1 MIRWEKRRKSE
12 VLDVMLEKARSLLAH
27 YFGYEKLRPGQEQ
40 AIRSVTEAKRNTACI
55 MPTGGG
61 KSICYQIPALL
72 FEGTTIVISP
82 LISLMKDQVDALE
95 EAGIAA
101 AYINSTQ
108 SNQDIQSRLTALKNG
123 SYHLFYITPE
133 RLTSP
138 EFIRILQSI
147 TVPLVAID
155 EAHCIS
161 QWGHDFRPS
170 YRNIEI
176 LFRELK
182 EKPVIMALTA
192 TATPEVHE
200 DICKQLH
207 IEKENTVYTGFSRD
221 NLTFKVA
228 KGENKDRFIEEYLNR
243 NKLEAGIIYTAT
255 RKEADRICEKLKRQH
270 INAGRYHGGLPDE
283 VRKEQQE
290 QFLNDQIQ
298 VMVATSAFGMGIDK
312 SNIRFVLHYQI
323 PKDME
328 SYYQE
333 AGRAGRDGLD
343 SECILLFSPQDIMVQ
358 RFLIEQSASDEG
370 KQKQDLKKL
379 RQMVDYCH
387 TEDCLQRF
395 ILKYFGEVDSA
406 ACGQCG
412 NCTDTRQAH
421 DVTKEAQMVLSCMI
435 RMNERFGKTMIA
447 QVLAGSKNKKVLDN
461 GFSRLS
467 TYGILKH
474 QSVSEISDFI
484 EFLIS
489 DDFIQMSDGTFP
501 TLFVTNKG
509 RNVLLGKEDVVRK
522 EALKAAAITENDA
535 LFERL
540 RMLRKQIA
548 AEQGVPP
555 FVVFSDQTLKEMSGK
570 QPANEED
577 LLSIKGVGEQKR
589 VKYGKLFLEE
599 IQAYVSET
607 V

>member
-1 MIRWEKRRKSE
+1 
-12 VLDVMLEKARSLLAH
+12 MLEKARSLLAH

-395 ILKYFGEVDSA
+395 ILKYFGEVDPA

-467 TYGILKH
+467 TYGILKY

>member
-1 MIRWEKRRKSE
+1 
-12 VLDVMLEKARSLLAH
+12 MLEKARSLLAH

-40 AIRSVTEAKRNTACI
+40 AIRSVTEAKKNTACI

-207 IEKENTVYTGFSRD
+207 IEKENTVYTGFSRN

-395 ILKYFGEVDSA
+395 ILKYFGEVDPA

-435 RMNERFGKTMIA
+435 RMNERFGKTLIA

-522 EALKAAAITENDA
+522 EALKAAAITENDV

>member
-1 MIRWEKRRKSE
+1 
-12 VLDVMLEKARSLLAH
+12 MLHRAQSLLAH
-27 YFGYEKLRPGQEQ
+27 YFGYEKLRIGQEE
-40 AIRSVTEAKRNTACI
+40 AIRSVTEERQNTVCI

-61 KSICYQIPALL
+61 KSICYQIPALM

-95 EAGIAA
+95 EAGINA

-108 SNQDIQSRLTALKNG
+108 SNQEIYERLNGLKEAA
-123 SYHLFYITPE
+123 YKLFYITPE
-133 RLTSP
+133 RLTST

-147 TVPLVAID
+147 DVPLVAID

-176 LFRELK
+176 LFRELHD
-182 EKPVIMALTA
+182 KPVIMALTA

-207 IEKENTVYTGFSRD
+207 IQKENTVYTGFSRD

-228 KGENKDRFIEEYLNR
+228 KGENKDRFIDEYVQK
-243 NKLEAGIIYTAT
+243 NKHEAGIVYTAT
-255 RKEADRICEKLKRQH
+255 RKEADRIYERLKRNQ
-270 INAGRYHGGLPDE
+270 ISAGRYHGGLADD

-290 QFLNDQIQ
+290 RFLNDELQ

-312 SNIRFVLHYQI
+312 SNIRFVLHAQI

-343 SECILLFSPQDIMVQ
+343 SECVLLFSPQDIMVQ
-358 RFLIEQSASDEG
+358 RFLIEQSEHEE

-395 ILKYFGEVDSA
+395 ILMYFGEKEPD

-412 NCTDTRQAH
+412 NCTDTRTAH
-421 DVTKEAQMVLSCMI
+421 DVTREAQMVLSCII
-435 RMNERFGKTMIA
+435 RMKERFGKTMVA
-447 QVLAGSKNKKVLDN
+447 QVLAGSKNKKVLEN
-461 GFSRLS
+461 GFSDLS

-474 QSVSEISDFI
+474 QSVGEISDFI

-489 DDFIQMSDGTFP
+489 DDFIRMSDGTFP
-501 TLFVTNKG
+501 TLFVSSKG
-509 RNVLLGKEDVVRK
+509 RNVLKGELSVTRK
-522 EALKAAAITENDA
+522 EALKAVAITENDE

-540 RMLRKQIA
+540 RMVRKEIA

-570 QPANEED
+570 QPANDEE

-589 VKYGKLFLEE
+589 AKYGRLFLQE
-599 IQAYVSET
+599 IQAYAGMT
-607 V
+607 D

>member
-1 MIRWEKRRKSE
+1 
-12 VLDVMLEKARSLLAH
+12 MLEKARSLLAH

-395 ILKYFGEVDSA
+395 ILKYFGEVDPA

-570 QPANEED
+570 QPANKED

>member
-1 MIRWEKRRKSE
+1 
-12 VLDVMLEKARSLLAH
+12 MLHKAQSLLAH
-27 YFGYEKLRPGQEQ
+27 YFGYEKLRRGQEE
-40 AIRSVTEAKRNTACI
+40 AIRSVTEARQNTVCI

-61 KSICYQIPALL
+61 KSICYQIPALM

-95 EAGIAA
+95 EAGIKA
-101 AYINSTQ
+101 AYINSSQT
-108 SNQDIQSRLTALKNG
+108 NQEIYERLNGLKEG
-123 SYHLFYITPE
+123 AYKLFYITPE
-133 RLTSP
+133 RLTST

-147 TVPLVAID
+147 DVPLVAID

-176 LFRELK
+176 LFHELND
-182 EKPVIMALTA
+182 KPVIMALTA
-192 TATPEVHE
+192 TATPEVH
-200 DICKQLH
+200 DDLCRQLH
-207 IEKENTVYTGFSRD
+207 IQKENTVYTGFSRD
-221 NLTFKVA
+221 NLTLKVA
-228 KGENKDRFIEEYLNR
+228 KGENKDRFIDEYVKR
-243 NKLEAGIIYTAT
+243 NKHEAGIVYTAT
-255 RKEADRICEKLKRQH
+255 RKEADRIYERLKRNQ
-270 INAGRYHGGLPDE
+270 ISAGRYHGGLQDE

-290 QFLNDQIQ
+290 RFLNDELQ

-312 SNIRFVLHYQI
+312 SNIRFVLHAQI

-343 SECILLFSPQDIMVQ
+343 SECVLLFSPQDIMVQ
-358 RFLIEQSASDEG
+358 RFLIEQSENEE

-387 TEDCLQRF
+387 TEDCLQRY
-395 ILKYFGEVDSA
+395 ILMYFGEKEPD

-412 NCTDTRQAH
+412 NCTDTRTAH
-421 DVTKEAQMVLSCMI
+421 DVTREAQMVLSCII
-435 RMNERFGKTMIA
+435 RMNERFGKTMVA
-447 QVLAGSKNKKVLDN
+447 QVLAGSKNKKVLEN
-461 GFSRLS
+461 GFSSLS

-474 QSVSEISDFI
+474 RSVSEISDFI
-484 EFLIS
+484 EFLIA
-489 DDFIQMSDGTFP
+489 DDFIRMSDGTFP
-501 TLFVTNKG
+501 TLFVSGKG
-509 RNVLLGKEDVVRK
+509 RNVLRSELTVTRK
-522 EALKAAAITENDA
+522 EALKAEAITENDE

-540 RMLRKQIA
+540 RNLRKQIA

-555 FVVFSDQTLKEMSGK
+555 FVVFSDQTLKDMSGK
-570 QPANEED
+570 QPVNDEE

-589 VKYGKLFLEE
+589 AKYGRLFLEE
-599 IQAYVSET
+599 IQAYVQVT
-607 V
+607 APKKA

>member
-1 MIRWEKRRKSE
+1 
-12 VLDVMLEKARSLLAH
+12 
-27 YFGYEKLRPGQEQ
+27 
-40 AIRSVTEAKRNTACI
+40 
-55 MPTGGG
+55 PTGGG
-61 KSICYQIPALL
+61 KSICYQIPALM

-95 EAGIAA
+95 EAGINA

-108 SNQDIQSRLTALKNG
+108 SNQEIYERLNGLKEG
-123 SYHLFYITPE
+123 AYKLFYITPE
-133 RLTSP
+133 RLTST

-147 TVPLVAID
+147 DVPLVAID

-176 LFRELK
+176 LFRELHD
-182 EKPVIMALTA
+182 KPVIMALTA

-207 IEKENTVYTGFSRD
+207 IQKENTVHTGFSRD

-228 KGENKDRFIEEYLNR
+228 KGENKDRFIDDYVQNNR
-243 NKLEAGIIYTAT
+243 HEAGIVYTAT
-255 RKEADRICEKLKRQH
+255 RKEADRIYERLKRNQ
-270 INAGRYHGGLPDE
+270 ISAGRYHGGLADD

-290 QFLNDQIQ
+290 RFLNDELQ

-312 SNIRFVLHYQI
+312 SNIRFVLHAQI

-333 AGRAGRDGLD
+333 AGRAGRDGLA
-343 SECILLFSPQDIMVQ
+343 SECVLLFSPQDIMVQ
-358 RFLIEQSASDEG
+358 RFLIEQSEHEE

-395 ILKYFGEVDSA
+395 ILMYFGEKEPH

-412 NCTDTRQAH
+412 NCTDTRTSH
-421 DVTKEAQMVLSCMI
+421 DVTREAQMVLSCII
-435 RMNERFGKTMIA
+435 RMKERFGKTMVA
-447 QVLAGSKNKKVLDN
+447 QVLAGSKNKKVLEN
-461 GFSRLS
+461 GFSDLS

-474 QSVSEISDFI
+474 QSVGEISDFI

-489 DDFIQMSDGTFP
+489 DDFIRMSDGTFP
-501 TLFVTNKG
+501 TLFVSSKG
-509 RNVLLGKEDVVRK
+509 RNVLRGELSIKRK
-522 EALKAAAITENDA
+522 EALKAAAITENDE

-540 RMLRKQIA
+540 RMVRKEIA

-570 QPANEED
+570 QPVNDEE

-589 VKYGKLFLEE
+589 AKYGRLFLQE
-599 IQAYVSET
+599 IQAYAGVSD
-607 V
+607 

>member
-1 MIRWEKRRKSE
+1 M
-12 VLDVMLEKARSLLAH
+12 
-27 YFGYEKLRPGQEQ
+27 
-40 AIRSVTEAKRNTACI
+40 TEAKRNTACI

-395 ILKYFGEVDSA
+395 ILKYFGEVDPA

>member
-1 MIRWEKRRKSE
+1 
-12 VLDVMLEKARSLLAH
+12 MLHKAQSLLAH
-27 YFGYEKLRPGQEQ
+27 YFGYEKLRRGQEE
-40 AIRSVTEAKRNTACI
+40 AIRSVTEARQNTACI

-61 KSICYQIPALL
+61 KSICYQIPALI
-72 FEGTTIVISP
+72 FEGITIVISP
-82 LISLMKDQVDALE
+82 LISLMKDQVDTLE
-95 EAGIAA
+95 EAGIRA

-108 SNQDIQSRLTALKNG
+108 TNQEIYERLNGLKEG
-123 SYHLFYITPE
+123 AYKLFYITPE
-133 RLTSP
+133 RLTST

-147 TVPLVAID
+147 DVPLVAID

-176 LFRELK
+176 LFRELND
-182 EKPVIMALTA
+182 KPVIMALTA
-192 TATPEVHE
+192 TATPEVHD
-200 DICKQLH
+200 DICSQLH
-207 IEKENTVYTGFSRD
+207 IQKENTVYTGFSRD
-221 NLTFKVA
+221 NLTLKVA
-228 KGENKDRFIEEYLNR
+228 KGENKDRFIEEYVKR
-243 NKLEAGIIYTAT
+243 NKHEAGIVYTAT
-255 RKEADRICEKLKRQH
+255 RKEADRIYERLKRNQVS
-270 INAGRYHGGLPDE
+270 AGRYHGGLQDE

-290 QFLNDQIQ
+290 RFLNDELQ

-312 SNIRFVLHYQI
+312 SNIRFVLHAQI

-343 SECILLFSPQDIMVQ
+343 SECVLLFSPQDIMVQ
-358 RFLIEQSASDEG
+358 RFLIEQSENEE

-395 ILKYFGEVDSA
+395 ILMYFGETEPE

-412 NCTDTRQAH
+412 NCTDTRTVH
-421 DVTKEAQMVLSCMI
+421 DVTREAQMVLSCII
-435 RMNERFGKTMIA
+435 RMNERFGKTMVA
-447 QVLAGSKNKKVLDN
+447 QVLAGSKNKKVLEN
-461 GFSRLS
+461 GFSSLS

-474 QSVSEISDFI
+474 QSVGEISDFI
-484 EFLIS
+484 EFLIA
-489 DDFIQMSDGTFP
+489 DDFIRMSDGTFP
-501 TLFVTNKG
+501 TLFVSGKG
-509 RNVLLGKEDVVRK
+509 RNVLKGELSVARK
-522 EALKAAAITENDA
+522 EALKAAAITENDE

-540 RMLRKQIA
+540 RTLRKQIA

-555 FVVFSDQTLKEMSGK
+555 FVVFSDQTLKDMSGK
-570 QPANEED
+570 QPVNDEE

-589 VKYGKLFLEE
+589 TKYGRLFLEE
-599 IQAYVSET
+599 IQAYVQVTASKKA
-607 V
+607 

>member
-1 MIRWEKRRKSE
+1 
-12 VLDVMLEKARSLLAH
+12 MLHRAQSLLAH
-27 YFGYEKLRPGQEQ
+27 YFGYEKLRSGQEE
-40 AIRSVTEAKRNTACI
+40 AIRSVTEARQNTACI

-61 KSICYQIPALL
+61 KSICYQIPALM
-72 FEGTTIVISP
+72 FEGATIVISP

-95 EAGIAA
+95 EAGINA

-108 SNQDIQSRLTALKNG
+108 SNQEIYERLNGLKEG
-123 SYHLFYITPE
+123 AYKLFYITPE
-133 RLTSP
+133 RLTST

-147 TVPLVAID
+147 DVPLVAID

-176 LFRELK
+176 LFRELHD
-182 EKPVIMALTA
+182 KPVIMALTA

-207 IEKENTVYTGFSRD
+207 IQKENTVHTGFSRD

-228 KGENKDRFIEEYLNR
+228 KGENKDRFIDDYVQNNR
-243 NKLEAGIIYTAT
+243 HEAGIVYTAT
-255 RKEADRICEKLKRQH
+255 RKEADRIYERLKRNQ
-270 INAGRYHGGLPDE
+270 ISAGRYHGGLADD

-290 QFLNDQIQ
+290 RFLNDELQ

-312 SNIRFVLHYQI
+312 SNIRFVLHAQI

-333 AGRAGRDGLD
+333 AGRAGRDGLA
-343 SECILLFSPQDIMVQ
+343 SECVLLFSPQDIMVQ
-358 RFLIEQSASDEG
+358 RFLIEQSEHEE

-395 ILKYFGEVDSA
+395 ILMYFGEKEPH

-412 NCTDTRQAH
+412 NCTDTRTSH
-421 DVTKEAQMVLSCMI
+421 DVTREAQMVLSCII
-435 RMNERFGKTMIA
+435 RMKERFGKTMVA
-447 QVLAGSKNKKVLDN
+447 QVLAGSKNKKVLEN
-461 GFSRLS
+461 GFSDLS

-474 QSVSEISDFI
+474 QSVGEISDFI

-489 DDFIQMSDGTFP
+489 DDFIRMSDGTFP
-501 TLFVTNKG
+501 TLFVSSKG
-509 RNVLLGKEDVVRK
+509 RNVLRGELSIKRK
-522 EALKAAAITENDA
+522 EALKAAAITENDE

-540 RMLRKQIA
+540 RMVRKEIA

-570 QPANEED
+570 QPVNDEE

-589 VKYGKLFLEE
+589 AKYGRLFLQE
-599 IQAYVSET
+599 IQAYARG
-607 V
+607 

>member
-1 MIRWEKRRKSE
+1 
-12 VLDVMLEKARSLLAH
+12 MLHRAQSLLAH
-27 YFGYEKLRPGQEQ
+27 YFGYEKLRSGQEE
-40 AIRSVTEAKRNTACI
+40 AIRSVTEARQNTACI

-61 KSICYQIPALL
+61 KSICYQIPALM

-95 EAGIAA
+95 EAGINA

-108 SNQDIQSRLTALKNG
+108 SNQEIYERLNGLKEG
-123 SYHLFYITPE
+123 AYKLFYITPE
-133 RLTSP
+133 RLTST

-147 TVPLVAID
+147 DVPLVAID

-176 LFRELK
+176 LFRELHD
-182 EKPVIMALTA
+182 KPVIMALTA

-207 IEKENTVYTGFSRD
+207 IQKENTIHTGFSRD

-228 KGENKDRFIEEYLNR
+228 KGENKDRFIDDYVQN
-243 NKLEAGIIYTAT
+243 NKHEAGIVYTAT
-255 RKEADRICEKLKRQH
+255 RKEADRIYERLKRNQ
-270 INAGRYHGGLPDE
+270 ISAGRYHGGLADD

-290 QFLNDQIQ
+290 RFLNDELQ

-312 SNIRFVLHYQI
+312 SNIRFVLHAQI

-333 AGRAGRDGLD
+333 AGRAGRDGLA
-343 SECILLFSPQDIMVQ
+343 SECVLLFSPQDIMVQ
-358 RFLIEQSASDEG
+358 RFLIEQSEHEE

-395 ILKYFGEVDSA
+395 ILMYFGEKEPH

-412 NCTDTRQAH
+412 NCTDTRTSH
-421 DVTKEAQMVLSCMI
+421 DVTREAQMVLSCII
-435 RMNERFGKTMIA
+435 RMKERFGKTMVA
-447 QVLAGSKNKKVLDN
+447 QVLAGSKNKKVLEN
-461 GFSRLS
+461 GFSELT

-474 QSVSEISDFI
+474 QSVGEISDFI

-489 DDFIQMSDGTFP
+489 DDFIRMSDGTFP
-501 TLFVTNKG
+501 TLFVSSKG
-509 RNVLLGKEDVVRK
+509 RNVLRGELSIKRK
-522 EALKAAAITENDA
+522 EALKAAAITENDE

-540 RMLRKQIA
+540 RMVRKEIA
-548 AEQGVPP
+548 TEQDVPP

-570 QPANEED
+570 QPVNDEE

-589 VKYGKLFLEE
+589 AKYGRLFLQE
-599 IQAYVSET
+599 IQAYAGMSD
-607 V
+607 

>member
-1 MIRWEKRRKSE
+1 
-12 VLDVMLEKARSLLAH
+12 MLHRAQSLLAH
-27 YFGYEKLRPGQEQ
+27 YFGYEKLRSGQEE
-40 AIRSVTEAKRNTACI
+40 AIRSVTEARQNTACI

-61 KSICYQIPALL
+61 KSICYQIPALM
-72 FEGTTIVISP
+72 FEGATIVISP

-95 EAGIAA
+95 EAGINA

-108 SNQDIQSRLTALKNG
+108 SNQEIYERLNGLKEG
-123 SYHLFYITPE
+123 AYKLFYITPE
-133 RLTSP
+133 RLTST

-147 TVPLVAID
+147 DVPLVAID

-176 LFRELK
+176 LFRELHD
-182 EKPVIMALTA
+182 KPVIMALTA

-207 IEKENTVYTGFSRD
+207 IQKENTVHTGFSRD

-228 KGENKDRFIEEYLNR
+228 KGENKDRFIDDYVQNNR
-243 NKLEAGIIYTAT
+243 HEAGIVYTAT
-255 RKEADRICEKLKRQH
+255 RKEADRIYERLKRNQ
-270 INAGRYHGGLPDE
+270 ISVGRYHGGLADD

-290 QFLNDQIQ
+290 RFLNDELQ

-312 SNIRFVLHYQI
+312 SNIRFVLHAQI

-333 AGRAGRDGLD
+333 AGRAGRDGLA
-343 SECILLFSPQDIMVQ
+343 SECVLLFSPQDIMVQ
-358 RFLIEQSASDEG
+358 RFLIEQSEHEE

-395 ILKYFGEVDSA
+395 ILMYFGEKEPH

-412 NCTDTRQAH
+412 NCTDTRTSH
-421 DVTKEAQMVLSCMI
+421 DVTREAQMVLSCII
-435 RMNERFGKTMIA
+435 RMKERFGKTMVA
-447 QVLAGSKNKKVLDN
+447 QVLAGSKNKKVLEN
-461 GFSRLS
+461 GFSDLS

-474 QSVSEISDFI
+474 QSVGEISDFI

-489 DDFIQMSDGTFP
+489 DDFIRMSDGTFP
-501 TLFVTNKG
+501 TLFVSSKG
-509 RNVLLGKEDVVRK
+509 RNVLRGELSIKRK
-522 EALKAAAITENDA
+522 EALKAAAITENDE

-540 RMLRKQIA
+540 RMVRKEIA

-570 QPANEED
+570 QPVNDEE

-589 VKYGKLFLEE
+589 AKYGRLFLQE
-599 IQAYVSET
+599 IQAYAGVSD
-607 V
+607 

>member
-1 MIRWEKRRKSE
+1 
-12 VLDVMLEKARSLLAH
+12 MLHRAQSLLAH
-27 YFGYEKLRPGQEQ
+27 YFGYEKLRIGQEE
-40 AIRSVTEAKRNTACI
+40 AIRSVTEERQNTVCI

-61 KSICYQIPALL
+61 KSICYQIPALM

-95 EAGIAA
+95 EAGINA

-108 SNQDIQSRLTALKNG
+108 SNQEIYERLNGLKEG
-123 SYHLFYITPE
+123 AYKLFYITPE
-133 RLTSP
+133 RLTST
-138 EFIRILQSI
+138 EFIRILQGI
-147 TVPLVAID
+147 DVPLVAID

-176 LFRELK
+176 LFRELHD
-182 EKPVIMALTA
+182 KPVIMALTA

-207 IEKENTVYTGFSRD
+207 IQKENTVYTGFSRD

-228 KGENKDRFIEEYLNR
+228 KGENKDRFIDEYVQK
-243 NKLEAGIIYTAT
+243 NKHEAGIVYTAT
-255 RKEADRICEKLKRQH
+255 RKEADRIYERLKRNQ
-270 INAGRYHGGLPDE
+270 ISAGRYHGGLADD
-283 VRKEQQE
+283 VRKDQQE
-290 QFLNDQIQ
+290 RFLNDELQ

-312 SNIRFVLHYQI
+312 SNIRFVLHAQI

-343 SECILLFSPQDIMVQ
+343 SECVLLFSPQDIMVQ
-358 RFLIEQSASDEG
+358 RFLIEQSEHEE

-395 ILKYFGEVDSA
+395 ILMYFGEKEPD

-412 NCTDTRQAH
+412 NCTDTRTAH
-421 DVTKEAQMVLSCMI
+421 DVTRETQMVLSCII
-435 RMNERFGKTMIA
+435 RMKERFGKTMVA
-447 QVLAGSKNKKVLDN
+447 QVLAGSKNKKVLEN
-461 GFSRLS
+461 GFSDLS

-474 QSVSEISDFI
+474 QSVGEISDFI

-489 DDFIQMSDGTFP
+489 DDFIRMSDGTFP
-501 TLFVTNKG
+501 TLFVSSKG
-509 RNVLLGKEDVVRK
+509 RNVLKGELSVTRK
-522 EALKAAAITENDA
+522 EALKAVAITENDE

-540 RMLRKQIA
+540 RMVRKEIA

-570 QPANEED
+570 QPANDEE

-589 VKYGKLFLEE
+589 AKYGRLFLQE
-599 IQAYVSET
+599 IQAYAGMT
-607 V
+607 D

>member
-1 MIRWEKRRKSE
+1 MGEIQG
-12 VLDVMLEKARSLLAH
+12 KARFTRYVNRAQSLLAH
-27 YFGYEKLRPGQEQ
+27 YFGYEKLRSGQEE
-40 AIRSVTEAKRNTACI
+40 AIRSVTEARQNTACI

-61 KSICYQIPALL
+61 KSICYQIPALM
-72 FEGTTIVISP
+72 FEGATIVISP

-95 EAGIAA
+95 EAGINA

-108 SNQDIQSRLTALKNG
+108 SNQEIYERLNGLKEG
-123 SYHLFYITPE
+123 AYKLFYITPE
-133 RLTSP
+133 RLTST

-147 TVPLVAID
+147 DVPLVAID

-176 LFRELK
+176 LFRELHD
-182 EKPVIMALTA
+182 KPVIMALTA

-207 IEKENTVYTGFSRD
+207 IQKENTVHTGFSRD

-228 KGENKDRFIEEYLNR
+228 KGENKDRFIDDYVQNNR
-243 NKLEAGIIYTAT
+243 HEAGIVYTAT
-255 RKEADRICEKLKRQH
+255 RKEADRIYERLKRNQ
-270 INAGRYHGGLPDE
+270 ISAGRYHGGLADD

-290 QFLNDQIQ
+290 RFLNDELQ

-312 SNIRFVLHYQI
+312 SNIRFVLHAQI

-333 AGRAGRDGLD
+333 AGRAGRDGLA
-343 SECILLFSPQDIMVQ
+343 SECVLLFSPQDIMVQ
-358 RFLIEQSASDEG
+358 RFLIEQSEHEE

-395 ILKYFGEVDSA
+395 ILMYFGEKEPH

-412 NCTDTRQAH
+412 NCTDTRTSH
-421 DVTKEAQMVLSCMI
+421 DVTREAQMVLSCII
-435 RMNERFGKTMIA
+435 RMKERFGKTMVA
-447 QVLAGSKNKKVLDN
+447 QVLAGSKNKKVLEN
-461 GFSRLS
+461 GFSDLS

-474 QSVSEISDFI
+474 QSVGEISDFI

-489 DDFIQMSDGTFP
+489 DDFIRMSDGTFP
-501 TLFVTNKG
+501 TLFVSSKG
-509 RNVLLGKEDVVRK
+509 RNVLRGELSIKRK
-522 EALKAAAITENDA
+522 EALKAAAITENDE

-540 RMLRKQIA
+540 RMVRKEIA
-548 AEQGVPP
+548 AAQGVPP

-570 QPANEED
+570 QPVNDEE

-589 VKYGKLFLEE
+589 AKYGRLFLQE
-599 IQAYVSET
+599 IQAYAGVSD
-607 V
+607 

>member
-1 MIRWEKRRKSE
+1 
-12 VLDVMLEKARSLLAH
+12 MLEKARSLLAH
-27 YFGYEKLRPGQEQ
+27 YFGYEKLRPGQEH

-395 ILKYFGEVDSA
+395 ILKYFGEVDPA

-435 RMNERFGKTMIA
+435 RMNERFGKTLIA

>member
-1 MIRWEKRRKSE
+1 
-12 VLDVMLEKARSLLAH
+12 MLHRAQSLLAH
-27 YFGYEKLRPGQEQ
+27 YFGYEKLRIGQEE
-40 AIRSVTEAKRNTACI
+40 AIRSVTEERQNTVCI

-61 KSICYQIPALL
+61 KSICYQIPALM

-95 EAGIAA
+95 EAGINA

-108 SNQDIQSRLTALKNG
+108 SNQEIYERLNGLKEAA
-123 SYHLFYITPE
+123 YKLFYITPE
-133 RLTSP
+133 RLTST

-147 TVPLVAID
+147 DVPLVAID

-176 LFRELK
+176 LFRELHD
-182 EKPVIMALTA
+182 KPVIMALTA

-207 IEKENTVYTGFSRD
+207 IQKENTVYTGFSRD

-228 KGENKDRFIEEYLNR
+228 KGENKDRFIDEYVQK
-243 NKLEAGIIYTAT
+243 NKHEAGIVYTAT
-255 RKEADRICEKLKRQH
+255 RKEADRIYERLKRNQ
-270 INAGRYHGGLPDE
+270 ISAGRYHGGLADD
-283 VRKEQQE
+283 VRKDQQE
-290 QFLNDQIQ
+290 RFLNDELQ

-312 SNIRFVLHYQI
+312 SNIRFVLHAQI

-333 AGRAGRDGLD
+333 AGRAGRDGVD
-343 SECILLFSPQDIMVQ
+343 SECVLLFSPQDIMVQ
-358 RFLIEQSASDEG
+358 RFLIEQSEHEE

-395 ILKYFGEVDSA
+395 ILMYFGEKEPD

-412 NCTDTRQAH
+412 NCTDTRTAH
-421 DVTKEAQMVLSCMI
+421 DVTREAQMVLSCII
-435 RMNERFGKTMIA
+435 RMKERFGKTMVA
-447 QVLAGSKNKKVLDN
+447 QVLAGSKNKKVLEN
-461 GFSRLS
+461 GFSDLS

-474 QSVSEISDFI
+474 QSVGEISDFI

-489 DDFIQMSDGTFP
+489 DDFIRMSDGTFP
-501 TLFVTNKG
+501 TLFVSSKG
-509 RNVLLGKEDVVRK
+509 RNVLKGELSVTRK
-522 EALKAAAITENDA
+522 EALKAVAITENDE

-540 RMLRKQIA
+540 RMVRKEIA

-570 QPANEED
+570 QPANDEE

-589 VKYGKLFLEE
+589 AKYGRLFLQE
-599 IQAYVSET
+599 IQAYAGMT
-607 V
+607 D

>member
-1 MIRWEKRRKSE
+1 
-12 VLDVMLEKARSLLAH
+12 MLHRAQSLLAH
-27 YFGYEKLRPGQEQ
+27 YFGYEKLRSGQEE
-40 AIRSVTEAKRNTACI
+40 AIRSVTEARQNTACI

-61 KSICYQIPALL
+61 KSICYQIPALM

-95 EAGIAA
+95 EAGINA

-108 SNQDIQSRLTALKNG
+108 SNQEIYERLNGLKEG
-123 SYHLFYITPE
+123 TYKLFYITPE
-133 RLTSP
+133 RLTST

-147 TVPLVAID
+147 DVPLVAID

-176 LFRELK
+176 LFRELHD
-182 EKPVIMALTA
+182 KPVIMALTA

-207 IEKENTVYTGFSRD
+207 IQKENTVHTGFSRD

-228 KGENKDRFIEEYLNR
+228 KGENKDRFIDDYVQNNR
-243 NKLEAGIIYTAT
+243 HEAGIVYTAT
-255 RKEADRICEKLKRQH
+255 RKEADRIYERLKRNQ
-270 INAGRYHGGLPDE
+270 ISAGRYHGGLADD

-290 QFLNDQIQ
+290 RFLNDELQ

-312 SNIRFVLHYQI
+312 SNIRFVLHAQI

-333 AGRAGRDGLD
+333 AGRAGRDGLA
-343 SECILLFSPQDIMVQ
+343 SECVLLFSPQDIMVQ
-358 RFLIEQSASDEG
+358 RFLIEQSEHEE

-395 ILKYFGEVDSA
+395 ILMYFGEKEPH

-412 NCTDTRQAH
+412 NCTDTRTSH
-421 DVTKEAQMVLSCMI
+421 DVTREAQMVLSCII
-435 RMNERFGKTMIA
+435 RMKERFGKTMVA
-447 QVLAGSKNKKVLDN
+447 QVLAGSKNKKVLEN
-461 GFSRLS
+461 SFSDLS

-474 QSVSEISDFI
+474 QSVGEISDFI

-489 DDFIQMSDGTFP
+489 DDFIRMSDGTFP
-501 TLFVTNKG
+501 TLFVSSKG
-509 RNVLLGKEDVVRK
+509 RNVLRGELSIKRK
-522 EALKAAAITENDA
+522 EALKAAAITENDE

-540 RMLRKQIA
+540 RMVRKEIA

-570 QPANEED
+570 QPVNDEE

-589 VKYGKLFLEE
+589 AKYGRLFLQE
-599 IQAYVSET
+599 IQAYAGVSD
-607 V
+607 

>member
-1 MIRWEKRRKSE
+1 
-12 VLDVMLEKARSLLAH
+12 MLHRAQSLLAH
-27 YFGYEKLRPGQEQ
+27 YFGYEKLRSGQEE
-40 AIRSVTEAKRNTACI
+40 AIRSVTEARQNTACI

-61 KSICYQIPALL
+61 KSICYQIPALM
-72 FEGTTIVISP
+72 FEGATIVISP

-95 EAGIAA
+95 EAGINA

-108 SNQDIQSRLTALKNG
+108 SNQEIYERLNGLKEG
-123 SYHLFYITPE
+123 AYKLFYITPE
-133 RLTSP
+133 RLTST

-147 TVPLVAID
+147 DVPLVAID

-176 LFRELK
+176 LFRELHD
-182 EKPVIMALTA
+182 KPVIMALTA

-207 IEKENTVYTGFSRD
+207 IQKENTVHTGFSRD

-228 KGENKDRFIEEYLNR
+228 KGENKDRFIDDYVQNNR
-243 NKLEAGIIYTAT
+243 HEAGIVYTAT
-255 RKEADRICEKLKRQH
+255 RKEADLIYERLKRNQ
-270 INAGRYHGGLPDE
+270 ISAGRYHGGLADD

-290 QFLNDQIQ
+290 RFLNDELQ

-312 SNIRFVLHYQI
+312 SNIRFVLHAQI

-333 AGRAGRDGLD
+333 AGRAGRDGLA
-343 SECILLFSPQDIMVQ
+343 SECVLLFSPQDIMVQ
-358 RFLIEQSASDEG
+358 RFLIEQSEHEE

-395 ILKYFGEVDSA
+395 ILMYFGEKEPH

-412 NCTDTRQAH
+412 NCTDTRTSH
-421 DVTKEAQMVLSCMI
+421 DVTREAQMVLSCII
-435 RMNERFGKTMIA
+435 RMKERFGKTMVA
-447 QVLAGSKNKKVLDN
+447 QVLAGSKNKKVLEN
-461 GFSRLS
+461 GFSDLS

-474 QSVSEISDFI
+474 QSVGEISDFI

-489 DDFIQMSDGTFP
+489 DDFIRMSDGTFP
-501 TLFVTNKG
+501 TLFVSSKG
-509 RNVLLGKEDVVRK
+509 RNVLRGELSIKRK
-522 EALKAAAITENDA
+522 EALKAAAITENDE

-540 RMLRKQIA
+540 RMVRKEIA

-570 QPANEED
+570 QPVNDEE

-589 VKYGKLFLEE
+589 AKYGRLFLQE
-599 IQAYVSET
+599 IQAYAGVSD
-607 V
+607 

>member
-1 MIRWEKRRKSE
+1 
-12 VLDVMLEKARSLLAH
+12 MLHKAQSLLSH
-27 YFGYEKLRPGQEQ
+27 YFGYEKLRRGQEE
-40 AIRSVTEAKRNTACI
+40 AIRSVTEARQNTACI

-61 KSICYQIPALL
+61 KSICYQIPALM

-95 EAGIAA
+95 EAGIRA

-108 SNQDIQSRLTALKNG
+108 TNQEIYERLNGLKEG
-123 SYHLFYITPE
+123 AYKLFYITPE
-133 RLTSP
+133 RLTST

-147 TVPLVAID
+147 DVPLVAID

-176 LFRELK
+176 LFRELND
-182 EKPVIMALTA
+182 KPVIMALTA
-192 TATPEVHE
+192 TATPEVHD
-200 DICKQLH
+200 DICSQLH
-207 IEKENTVYTGFSRD
+207 IQKENTVYTGFSRD
-221 NLTFKVA
+221 NLTLKVA
-228 KGENKDRFIEEYLNR
+228 KGENKDRFIEEYVKR
-243 NKLEAGIIYTAT
+243 NKHEAGIVYTAT
-255 RKEADRICEKLKRQH
+255 RKEADRIYERLKRNQVS
-270 INAGRYHGGLPDE
+270 AGRYHGGLQDE

-290 QFLNDQIQ
+290 RFLNDELQ

-312 SNIRFVLHYQI
+312 SNIRFVLHAQI

-343 SECILLFSPQDIMVQ
+343 SECVLLFSPQDIMVQ
-358 RFLIEQSASDEG
+358 RFLIEQSENEE

-395 ILKYFGEVDSA
+395 ILMYFGEKEA
-406 ACGQCG
+406 EACGQCG
-412 NCTDTRQAH
+412 NCTDTRTAH
-421 DVTKEAQMVLSCMI
+421 DVTREAQMVLSCII
-435 RMNERFGKTMIA
+435 RMNERFGKTMVA
-447 QVLAGSKNKKVLDN
+447 QVLAGSKNKKVLEN
-461 GFSRLS
+461 GFSSLS

-474 QSVSEISDFI
+474 QSVGEISDFI
-484 EFLIS
+484 EFLIA
-489 DDFIQMSDGTFP
+489 DDFIRMSDGTFP
-501 TLFVTNKG
+501 TLFVSGKG
-509 RNVLLGKEDVVRK
+509 RNVLRGELSVARK
-522 EALKAAAITENDA
+522 EALKAEAITENDE

-540 RMLRKQIA
+540 RTLRKHIA

-555 FVVFSDQTLKEMSGK
+555 FVVFSDQTLKDMSGK
-570 QPANEED
+570 QPVNDEEF
-577 LLSIKGVGEQKR
+577 LSIKGVGEQKR
-589 VKYGKLFLEE
+589 AKYGRLFLEE
-599 IQAYVSET
+599 IQAYVQVTDSKKA
-607 V
+607 

>member
-1 MIRWEKRRKSE
+1 
-12 VLDVMLEKARSLLAH
+12 MLHRAQSLLAH
-27 YFGYEKLRPGQEQ
+27 YFGYEKLRSGQEE
-40 AIRSVTEAKRNTACI
+40 AIRSVTEARQNTACI

-61 KSICYQIPALL
+61 KSICYQIPALM

-95 EAGIAA
+95 EAGINA

-108 SNQDIQSRLTALKNG
+108 SNQEIYERLNGLKEG
-123 SYHLFYITPE
+123 AYKLFYITPE
-133 RLTSP
+133 RLTFT

-147 TVPLVAID
+147 DVPLVAID

-176 LFRELK
+176 LFRELHD
-182 EKPVIMALTA
+182 KPVIMALTA

-207 IEKENTVYTGFSRD
+207 IQKENTVHTGFSRD

-228 KGENKDRFIEEYLNR
+228 KGENKDRFIDDYVQNNR
-243 NKLEAGIIYTAT
+243 HEAGIVYTAT
-255 RKEADRICEKLKRQH
+255 RKEADRIYERLKRNQ
-270 INAGRYHGGLPDE
+270 ISAGRYHGALADD

-290 QFLNDQIQ
+290 RFLNDELQ

-312 SNIRFVLHYQI
+312 SNIRFVLHAQI

-333 AGRAGRDGLD
+333 AGRAGRDGLA
-343 SECILLFSPQDIMVQ
+343 SECVLLFSPQDIMVQ
-358 RFLIEQSASDEG
+358 RFLIEQSEHEE

-395 ILKYFGEVDSA
+395 ILMYFGEKEPH

-412 NCTDTRQAH
+412 NCTDTRTSH
-421 DVTKEAQMVLSCMI
+421 DVTREAQMVLSCII
-435 RMNERFGKTMIA
+435 RMKERFGKTMVA
-447 QVLAGSKNKKVLDN
+447 QVLAGSKNKKVLEN
-461 GFSRLS
+461 GFSDLS

-474 QSVSEISDFI
+474 QSVGEISDFI

-489 DDFIQMSDGTFP
+489 DDFIRMSDGTFP
-501 TLFVTNKG
+501 TLFVSSKG
-509 RNVLLGKEDVVRK
+509 RNVLRGELSIKRK
-522 EALKAAAITENDA
+522 EALKAAAITENDE

-540 RMLRKQIA
+540 RMVRKEIA

-570 QPANEED
+570 QPVNDEE

-589 VKYGKLFLEE
+589 AKYGRLFLQE
-599 IQAYVSET
+599 IQAYAGVSD
-607 V
+607 

>member
-1 MIRWEKRRKSE
+1 
-12 VLDVMLEKARSLLAH
+12 MLEKARSLLAH

-255 RKEADRICEKLKRQH
+255 RKEADRICEKLKRQY

-395 ILKYFGEVDSA
+395 ILKYFGEIDPA

>member
-1 MIRWEKRRKSE
+1 
-12 VLDVMLEKARSLLAH
+12 MLHKAQSLLAH
-27 YFGYEKLRPGQEQ
+27 YFGYEKLRRGQEE
-40 AIRSVTEAKRNTACI
+40 AIRSVTEARQNTACI

-61 KSICYQIPALL
+61 KSICYQIPALI

-95 EAGIAA
+95 EAGIRA

-108 SNQDIQSRLTALKNG
+108 TNQEIYERLNGLKEG
-123 SYHLFYITPE
+123 AYKLFYITPE
-133 RLTSP
+133 RLTST

-147 TVPLVAID
+147 DVPLVAID

-176 LFRELK
+176 LFRELND
-182 EKPVIMALTA
+182 KPVIMALTA
-192 TATPEVHE
+192 TATPEVHD
-200 DICKQLH
+200 DICSQLH
-207 IEKENTVYTGFSRD
+207 IQKENTVYTGFSRD
-221 NLTFKVA
+221 NLTLKVA
-228 KGENKDRFIEEYLNR
+228 KGENKDRFIEEYVKR
-243 NKLEAGIIYTAT
+243 NKHEAGIVYTAT
-255 RKEADRICEKLKRQH
+255 RKEADWIYERLKRNQVS
-270 INAGRYHGGLPDE
+270 AGRYHGGLQDE

-290 QFLNDQIQ
+290 RFLNDELQ

-312 SNIRFVLHYQI
+312 SNIRFVLHAQI

-343 SECILLFSPQDIMVQ
+343 SECVLLFSPQDIMVQ
-358 RFLIEQSASDEG
+358 RFLIEQSENEE

-395 ILKYFGEVDSA
+395 ILMYFGEKEA
-406 ACGQCG
+406 EACGQCG
-412 NCTDTRQAH
+412 NCTDTRTAH
-421 DVTKEAQMVLSCMI
+421 DVTREAQMVLSCII
-435 RMNERFGKTMIA
+435 RMNERFGKTMVA
-447 QVLAGSKNKKVLDN
+447 QVLAGSKNKKVLEN
-461 GFSRLS
+461 GFSSLS

-474 QSVSEISDFI
+474 QSVGEISDFI
-484 EFLIS
+484 EFLIA
-489 DDFIQMSDGTFP
+489 DDFIRMSDGTFP
-501 TLFVTNKG
+501 TLFVSGKG
-509 RNVLLGKEDVVRK
+509 RNVLRGELSVARK
-522 EALKAAAITENDA
+522 ETLKAEAITENDE

-540 RMLRKQIA
+540 RTLRKQIA

-555 FVVFSDQTLKEMSGK
+555 FVVFSDQTLKDMSGK
-570 QPANEED
+570 QPVNDEE

-589 VKYGKLFLEE
+589 AKYGRLFLEE
-599 IQAYVSET
+599 IQAYVQVTDSKKA
-607 V
+607 

>member
-1 MIRWEKRRKSE
+1 
-12 VLDVMLEKARSLLAH
+12 MLHKAQSLLSH
-27 YFGYEKLRPGQEQ
+27 YFGYEKLRRGQEE
-40 AIRSVTEAKRNTACI
+40 AIRSVTEARQNTACI

-61 KSICYQIPALL
+61 KSICYQIPALI

-95 EAGIAA
+95 EAGIKA
-101 AYINSTQ
+101 AYINSSQT
-108 SNQDIQSRLTALKNG
+108 NQEIYERLNGLKEG
-123 SYHLFYITPE
+123 AYKLFYITPE
-133 RLTSP
+133 RLTST

-147 TVPLVAID
+147 DVPLVAID

-176 LFRELK
+176 LFRELND
-182 EKPVIMALTA
+182 KPVIMALTA
-192 TATPEVHE
+192 TATPEVHD
-200 DICKQLH
+200 DICSQLH
-207 IEKENTVYTGFSRD
+207 IQKENTVYTGFSRD
-221 NLTFKVA
+221 NLTLKVA
-228 KGENKDRFIEEYLNR
+228 KGENKDRFIEEYVKR
-243 NKLEAGIIYTAT
+243 NKHEAGIIYTAT
-255 RKEADRICEKLKRQH
+255 RKEADRIYERLKRNQVS
-270 INAGRYHGGLPDE
+270 AGRYHGGLQDE

-290 QFLNDQIQ
+290 RFLNDELQ

-312 SNIRFVLHYQI
+312 SNIRFVLHAQI

-343 SECILLFSPQDIMVQ
+343 SECVLLFSPQDIMVQ
-358 RFLIEQSASDEG
+358 RFLIEQSENEE

-395 ILKYFGEVDSA
+395 ILMYFGETQPE

-412 NCTDTRQAH
+412 NCTDTRTVH
-421 DVTKEAQMVLSCMI
+421 DVTREAQMVLSCII
-435 RMNERFGKTMIA
+435 RMNERFGKTMVA
-447 QVLAGSKNKKVLDN
+447 QVLAGSKNKKVLEN
-461 GFSRLS
+461 GFSSLS

-474 QSVSEISDFI
+474 QSVGEISDFI
-484 EFLIS
+484 EFLIA
-489 DDFIQMSDGTFP
+489 DDFIRMSDGTFP
-501 TLFVTNKG
+501 TLFVSGKG
-509 RNVLLGKEDVVRK
+509 RNVLRGELSVARK
-522 EALKAAAITENDA
+522 EALKAEAITENDE

-540 RMLRKQIA
+540 RTLRKHIA

-555 FVVFSDQTLKEMSGK
+555 FVVFSDQTLKDMSGK
-570 QPANEED
+570 QPVNDEEF
-577 LLSIKGVGEQKR
+577 LSIKGVGEQKR
-589 VKYGKLFLEE
+589 AKYGRLFLEE
-599 IQAYVSET
+599 IQAYVQVTDSKKA
-607 V
+607 

>member
-1 MIRWEKRRKSE
+1 
-12 VLDVMLEKARSLLAH
+12 MLEKARSLLAH

-395 ILKYFGEVDSA
+395 ILKYFGEVDPA

-435 RMNERFGKTMIA
+435 RMNERFGKTLIA

>member
-1 MIRWEKRRKSE
+1 
-12 VLDVMLEKARSLLAH
+12 MLHKAQSLLAH
-27 YFGYEKLRPGQEQ
+27 YFGYEKLRRGQEE
-40 AIRSVTEAKRNTACI
+40 AIRSVTEARQNTACI

-61 KSICYQIPALL
+61 KSICYQIPALI

-95 EAGIAA
+95 EAGIRA

-108 SNQDIQSRLTALKNG
+108 TNQEIYERLNGLKEG
-123 SYHLFYITPE
+123 AYKLFYITPE
-133 RLTSP
+133 RLTST

-147 TVPLVAID
+147 DVPLVAID

-176 LFRELK
+176 LFRELND
-182 EKPVIMALTA
+182 KPVIMALTA
-192 TATPEVHE
+192 TATPEVHD
-200 DICKQLH
+200 DICSQLH
-207 IEKENTVYTGFSRD
+207 IQKENTVYTGFSRD
-221 NLTFKVA
+221 NLTLKVA
-228 KGENKDRFIEEYLNR
+228 KGENKDRFIEEYVKR
-243 NKLEAGIIYTAT
+243 NKHEAGIIYTAT
-255 RKEADRICEKLKRQH
+255 RKEADRIYERLKRNQVS
-270 INAGRYHGGLPDE
+270 AGRYHGGLQDE

-290 QFLNDQIQ
+290 RFLNDELQ

-312 SNIRFVLHYQI
+312 SNIRFVLHAQI

-343 SECILLFSPQDIMVQ
+343 SECVLLFSPQDIMVQ
-358 RFLIEQSASDEG
+358 RFLIEQSENEE

-395 ILKYFGEVDSA
+395 ILMYFGETEPE

-412 NCTDTRQAH
+412 NCTDTRTAH
-421 DVTKEAQMVLSCMI
+421 DVTREAQMVLSCII
-435 RMNERFGKTMIA
+435 RMNERFGKTMVA
-447 QVLAGSKNKKVLDN
+447 QVLAGSKNKKVLEN
-461 GFSRLS
+461 GFSSLS

-474 QSVSEISDFI
+474 QSVGEISDFI
-484 EFLIS
+484 EFLIA
-489 DDFIQMSDGTFP
+489 DDFIRMSDGTFP
-501 TLFVTNKG
+501 TLFVSGKG
-509 RNVLLGKEDVVRK
+509 RNVLRGELSVARK
-522 EALKAAAITENDA
+522 EALKAEAITENDE

-540 RMLRKQIA
+540 RTLRKHIA

-555 FVVFSDQTLKEMSGK
+555 FVVFSDQTLKDMSGK
-570 QPANEED
+570 QPVNDEEF
-577 LLSIKGVGEQKR
+577 LSIKGVGEQKR
-589 VKYGKLFLEE
+589 AKYGRLFLEE
-599 IQAYVSET
+599 IQAYVQVTDSKKA
-607 V
+607 

>member
-1 MIRWEKRRKSE
+1 
-12 VLDVMLEKARSLLAH
+12 MLEKARSLLAH

-40 AIRSVTEAKRNTACI
+40 AIQSVTEAKRNTACI

-72 FEGTTIVISP
+72 FEGTSIVISP

-395 ILKYFGEVDSA
+395 ILKYFGEVDPA

-421 DVTKEAQMVLSCMI
+421 VVTKEAQMVLSCMI

-570 QPANEED
+570 QPANEEN

>member
-1 MIRWEKRRKSE
+1 
-12 VLDVMLEKARSLLAH
+12 MLHRAQSLLAH
-27 YFGYEKLRPGQEQ
+27 YFGYEKLRNGQEE
-40 AIRSVTEAKRNTACI
+40 AIRSVTEARQNTACI

-61 KSICYQIPALL
+61 KSICYQIPALM

-95 EAGIAA
+95 EAGISA

-108 SNQDIQSRLTALKNG
+108 SNQEIYERLNGLKEG
-123 SYHLFYITPE
+123 AYKLFYITPE

-138 EFIRILQSI
+138 EFIRILQGI
-147 TVPLVAID
+147 DVPLVAID

-176 LFRELK
+176 LFRELHD
-182 EKPVIMALTA
+182 KPVIMALTA

-207 IEKENTVYTGFSRD
+207 IHKENTVYTGFSRD

-228 KGENKDRFIEEYLNR
+228 KGENKGRFIDEYVQQ
-243 NKLEAGIIYTAT
+243 NKHEAGIIYTAT
-255 RKEADRICEKLKRQH
+255 RKEADRIYEKLKRNQ
-270 INAGRYHGGLPDE
+270 IRAGRYHGGLADD

-290 QFLNDQIQ
+290 RFLNDELQ

-312 SNIRFVLHYQI
+312 SNIRFVLHAQI

-333 AGRAGRDGLD
+333 AGRAGRDGLE
-343 SECILLFSPQDIMVQ
+343 SECVLLFSPQDIMVQ
-358 RFLIEQSASDEG
+358 RFLIEQSEHEE

-395 ILKYFGEVDSA
+395 ILMYFGEKEPD

-412 NCTDTRQAH
+412 NCTDTRTAH
-421 DVTKEAQMVLSCMI
+421 DVTREAQMVLSCII
-435 RMNERFGKTMIA
+435 RMKERFGKMMVA
-447 QVLAGSKNKKVLDN
+447 QVLAGSKNKKVLEN
-461 GFSRLS
+461 GFTDLS

-474 QSVSEISDFI
+474 QSVGEISDFI

-489 DDFIQMSDGTFP
+489 DDFIRMSDGTFP
-501 TLFVTNKG
+501 TLIVSSKG
-509 RNVLLGKEDVVRK
+509 RNVLRGELSVTRK
-522 EALKAAAITENDA
+522 EAIKAAAITENDA

-540 RMLRKQIA
+540 RMVRKEIA

-570 QPANEED
+570 QPVNDEE

-589 VKYGKLFLEE
+589 VKYGRLFLQE
-599 IQAYVSET
+599 IQAYARVT
-607 V
+607 D

>member
-1 MIRWEKRRKSE
+1 
-12 VLDVMLEKARSLLAH
+12 MLHRAQSLLAH
-27 YFGYEKLRPGQEQ
+27 YFGYEKLRIGQEE
-40 AIRSVTEAKRNTACI
+40 AIRSVTEERQNTVCI

-61 KSICYQIPALL
+61 KSICYQIPALM

-95 EAGIAA
+95 EAGINA

-108 SNQDIQSRLTALKNG
+108 SNQEIYERLNGLKEAA
-123 SYHLFYITPE
+123 YKLFYITPE
-133 RLTSP
+133 RLTST

-147 TVPLVAID
+147 DVPLVAID

-176 LFRELK
+176 LFRELHD
-182 EKPVIMALTA
+182 KPVIMALTA

-207 IEKENTVYTGFSRD
+207 VQKENTVYTGFSRD

-228 KGENKDRFIEEYLNR
+228 KGENKDRFIDEYVQK
-243 NKLEAGIIYTAT
+243 NKHEAGIVYTAT
-255 RKEADRICEKLKRQH
+255 RKEADRIYERLKRNQ
-270 INAGRYHGGLPDE
+270 ISAGRYHGGLADD

-290 QFLNDQIQ
+290 RFLNDELQ

-312 SNIRFVLHYQI
+312 SNIRFVLHAQI

-343 SECILLFSPQDIMVQ
+343 SECVLLFSPQDIMVQ
-358 RFLIEQSASDEG
+358 RFLIEQSEHEE

-395 ILKYFGEVDSA
+395 ILMYFGEKEPD

-412 NCTDTRQAH
+412 NCTDTRTAH
-421 DVTKEAQMVLSCMI
+421 DVTREAQMVLSCII
-435 RMNERFGKTMIA
+435 RMKERFGKTMVA
-447 QVLAGSKNKKVLDN
+447 QVLAGSKNKKVLEN
-461 GFSRLS
+461 GFSDLS

-474 QSVSEISDFI
+474 QSVGEISDFI

-489 DDFIQMSDGTFP
+489 DDFIRMSDGTFP
-501 TLFVTNKG
+501 TLFVSSKG
-509 RNVLLGKEDVVRK
+509 RNVLKGELSVTRK
-522 EALKAAAITENDA
+522 EALKAVAITENDE

-540 RMLRKQIA
+540 RMVRKEIA

-570 QPANEED
+570 QPVNDEE

-589 VKYGKLFLEE
+589 AKYGRLFLQE
-599 IQAYVSET
+599 IQAYAGMT
-607 V
+607 D

>member
-1 MIRWEKRRKSE
+1 
-12 VLDVMLEKARSLLAH
+12 MLEKARSLLAH

-40 AIRSVTEAKRNTACI
+40 AIRSVTEAKKNTACI

-395 ILKYFGEVDSA
+395 ILKYFGEVDPA

-435 RMNERFGKTMIA
+435 RMNERFGKTLIA

-589 VKYGKLFLEE
+589 VKYGKLF
-599 IQAYVSET
+599 
-607 V
+607 

>member
-1 MIRWEKRRKSE
+1 
-12 VLDVMLEKARSLLAH
+12 MLHKAQSLLAH
-27 YFGYEKLRPGQEQ
+27 YFGYEKLRRGQEE
-40 AIRSVTEAKRNTACI
+40 AIRSVTEARQNTACI

-61 KSICYQIPALL
+61 KSICYQIPALM

-95 EAGIAA
+95 EAGIRA

-108 SNQDIQSRLTALKNG
+108 TNQEIYERLNGLKEG
-123 SYHLFYITPE
+123 AYKLFYITPE
-133 RLTSP
+133 RLTST

-147 TVPLVAID
+147 DVPLVAID

-176 LFRELK
+176 LFRELND
-182 EKPVIMALTA
+182 KPVIMALTA
-192 TATPEVHE
+192 TATPEVHD
-200 DICKQLH
+200 DICSQLH
-207 IEKENTVYTGFSRD
+207 IQKENTVYTGFSRD
-221 NLTFKVA
+221 NLTLKVA
-228 KGENKDRFIEEYLNR
+228 KGENKDRFIEEYVKR
-243 NKLEAGIIYTAT
+243 NKHEAGIVYTAT
-255 RKEADRICEKLKRQH
+255 RKEADRIYERLKRNQVS
-270 INAGRYHGGLPDE
+270 AGRYHGGLQDE

-290 QFLNDQIQ
+290 RFLNDELQ

-312 SNIRFVLHYQI
+312 SNIRFVLHAQI

-343 SECILLFSPQDIMVQ
+343 SECVLLFSPQDIMVQ
-358 RFLIEQSASDEG
+358 RFLIEQSENEE

-395 ILKYFGEVDSA
+395 ILMYFGEKEA
-406 ACGQCG
+406 EACGQCG
-412 NCTDTRQAH
+412 NCTDTRTAH
-421 DVTKEAQMVLSCMI
+421 DVTREAQMVLSCII
-435 RMNERFGKTMIA
+435 RMNERFGKTMVA
-447 QVLAGSKNKKVLDN
+447 QVLAGSKNKKVLEN
-461 GFSRLS
+461 GFSSLS

-474 QSVSEISDFI
+474 QSVGEISDFI
-484 EFLIS
+484 EFLIA
-489 DDFIQMSDGTFP
+489 DDFIRMSDGTFP
-501 TLFVTNKG
+501 TLFVSGKG
-509 RNVLLGKEDVVRK
+509 RNVLRGELSVARK
-522 EALKAAAITENDA
+522 EALKAEAITENDE

-540 RMLRKQIA
+540 RTLRKQIA

-555 FVVFSDQTLKEMSGK
+555 FVVFSDQTLKDMSGK
-570 QPANEED
+570 QPVNDEE

-589 VKYGKLFLEE
+589 AKYGRLFLEE
-599 IQAYVSET
+599 IQAYVQVTDSKKA
-607 V
+607 

>member
-1 MIRWEKRRKSE
+1 
-12 VLDVMLEKARSLLAH
+12 MLEKARSLLAH

-40 AIRSVTEAKRNTACI
+40 AIRSVTEAKQNTACI

-108 SNQDIQSRLTALKNG
+108 SNQDIQSRLAALKNG

-176 LFRELK
+176 LFHELK

-283 VRKEQQE
+283 IRKEQQE

-395 ILKYFGEVDSA
+395 ILKYFGESDPA

>member
-1 MIRWEKRRKSE
+1 
-12 VLDVMLEKARSLLAH
+12 MLHRAQSLLAH
-27 YFGYEKLRPGQEQ
+27 YFGYEKLRSGQEE
-40 AIRSVTEAKRNTACI
+40 AIRSVTEARQNTACI

-61 KSICYQIPALL
+61 KSICYQIPALM

-95 EAGIAA
+95 EAGINA

-108 SNQDIQSRLTALKNG
+108 SNQEIYERLNGLKEG
-123 SYHLFYITPE
+123 AYKLFYITPE
-133 RLTSP
+133 RLTST

-147 TVPLVAID
+147 DVPLVAID

-176 LFRELK
+176 LFRELHD
-182 EKPVIMALTA
+182 KPVIMALTA

-207 IEKENTVYTGFSRD
+207 IQKENTVHTGFSRD

-228 KGENKDRFIEEYLNR
+228 KGENKDRFIDDYVQNNR
-243 NKLEAGIIYTAT
+243 HEAGIVYTAT
-255 RKEADRICEKLKRQH
+255 RKEADRIYERLKRNQ
-270 INAGRYHGGLPDE
+270 ISAGRYHGGLADD

-290 QFLNDQIQ
+290 RFLNDELQ

-312 SNIRFVLHYQI
+312 SNIRFVLHAQI

-333 AGRAGRDGLD
+333 AGRAGRDGLA
-343 SECILLFSPQDIMVQ
+343 SECVLLFSPQDIMVQ
-358 RFLIEQSASDEG
+358 RFLIEQSEHEE

-395 ILKYFGEVDSA
+395 ILMYFGEKEPH

-412 NCTDTRQAH
+412 NCTDTRTSH
-421 DVTKEAQMVLSCMI
+421 DVTREAQMVLSCII
-435 RMNERFGKTMIA
+435 RMKERFGKTMVA
-447 QVLAGSKNKKVLDN
+447 QVLAGSKNKKVLEN
-461 GFSRLS
+461 GFSDLS

-474 QSVSEISDFI
+474 QSVGEISDFI

-489 DDFIQMSDGTFP
+489 DDFIRMSDGTFP
-501 TLFVTNKG
+501 TLFVSSKG
-509 RNVLLGKEDVVRK
+509 RNVLRGELSIKRK
-522 EALKAAAITENDA
+522 EALKAAAITENDE

-540 RMLRKQIA
+540 RMVRKEIA

-570 QPANEED
+570 QPVNDEE

-589 VKYGKLFLEE
+589 AKYGRLFLQE
-599 IQAYVSET
+599 IQAYAWCH
-607 V
+607 

>member
-1 MIRWEKRRKSE
+1 
-12 VLDVMLEKARSLLAH
+12 MLEKARTLLAH

-395 ILKYFGEVDSA
+395 ILKYFGEVDPA

-421 DVTKEAQMVLSCMI
+421 EVTKEAQMVLSCMI

>member
-1 MIRWEKRRKSE
+1 
-12 VLDVMLEKARSLLAH
+12 MLHRAQSLLAH
-27 YFGYEKLRPGQEQ
+27 YFGYEKLRSGQEE
-40 AIRSVTEAKRNTACI
+40 AIRSVTEARQNTACI

-61 KSICYQIPALL
+61 KSICYQIPALM

-95 EAGIAA
+95 EAGINA

-108 SNQDIQSRLTALKNG
+108 SNQEIYERLNGLKEG
-123 SYHLFYITPE
+123 AYKLFYITPE
-133 RLTSP
+133 RLTST

-147 TVPLVAID
+147 DVPLVAID

-176 LFRELK
+176 LFRELHD
-182 EKPVIMALTA
+182 KPVIMALTA

-207 IEKENTVYTGFSRD
+207 IQKENTVHTGFSRD

-228 KGENKDRFIEEYLNR
+228 KGENKDRFIDDYVQNNR
-243 NKLEAGIIYTAT
+243 HEAGIVYTAT
-255 RKEADRICEKLKRQH
+255 RKEADRIYERLKRNQ
-270 INAGRYHGGLPDE
+270 ISAGRYHGGLADD

-290 QFLNDQIQ
+290 RFLNDELQ

-312 SNIRFVLHYQI
+312 SNIRFVLHAQI

-333 AGRAGRDGLD
+333 AGRAGRDGLA
-343 SECILLFSPQDIMVQ
+343 SECVLLFSPQDIMVQ
-358 RFLIEQSASDEG
+358 RFLIEQSEHEE

-395 ILKYFGEVDSA
+395 ILMYFGEKEPH

-412 NCTDTRQAH
+412 NCTDTRTSH
-421 DVTKEAQMVLSCMI
+421 DVTREAQMVLSCII
-435 RMNERFGKTMIA
+435 RMKERFGKTMVA
-447 QVLAGSKNKKVLDN
+447 QVLAGSKNKKVLEN
-461 GFSRLS
+461 GFSDLS

-474 QSVSEISDFI
+474 QSVGEISDFI

-489 DDFIQMSDGTFP
+489 DDFIRMSDGTFP
-501 TLFVTNKG
+501 TLFVSSKG
-509 RNVLLGKEDVVRK
+509 RNVLRGELSIKRK
-522 EALKAAAITENDA
+522 EALKAAAITENDE

-540 RMLRKQIA
+540 RMVRKEIA

-570 QPANEED
+570 QPVNDEE

-589 VKYGKLFLEE
+589 AKYGRLFLQE
-599 IQAYVSET
+599 IQAYAGVSD
-607 V
+607 